1 MILTEEEIVTE
12 EKVIG
17 AEMMATGMTIEVNVE
32 TTVKGNT
39 EEETMV
45 NNEEITEITENK
57 DMRGNTTD
65 NPNNLLNRI
74 LQKME
79 TNIDLLSKSF
89 LLSIY

>member
-1 MILTEEEIVTE
+1 MILTEEEIATE
-12 EKVIG
+12 ETVIG
-17 AEMMATGMTIEVNVE
+17 AEMMVTGMTIEVNVE

-39 EEETMV
+39 EGETMV
-45 NNEEITEITENK
+45 NNEEITEITDNK

-89 LLSIY
+89 LLSIF